1 MFIEDD
7 KLPLDVL
14 RKSYGDSH
22 HALSC
27 LECGY
32 ETEFDPSMAGS
43 IGRPLTFLLR
53 HSCEGDDPSQVGKG
67 IRD

>member
-7 KLPLDVL
+7 KLPSDVL

-22 HALSC
+22 HALCC

-32 ETEFDPSMAGS
+32 EAEFDPSVAGS
-43 IGRPLTFLLR
+43 IGRPLAFLLH
-53 HSCEGDDPSQVGKG
+53 HSCEADASSQLGKG
-67 IRD
+67 D

>member
-22 HALSC
+22 HALCC

-32 ETEFDPSMAGS
+32 EAEFDPPWQVRLVGISPFCFTIPAKGT
-43 IGRPLTFLLR
+43 ILR
-53 HSCEGDDPSQVGKG
+53 KWVGE
-67 IRD
+67 I

>member
-1 MFIEDD
+1 MFIDDD

-22 HALSC
+22 HALCC

-32 ETEFDPSMAGS
+32 EAEFDPYVAGS
-43 IGRPLTFLLR
+43 IGRPLTLLLH
-53 HSCEGDDPSQVGKG
+53 HSCEADDTSQAGKG
-67 IRD
+67 D